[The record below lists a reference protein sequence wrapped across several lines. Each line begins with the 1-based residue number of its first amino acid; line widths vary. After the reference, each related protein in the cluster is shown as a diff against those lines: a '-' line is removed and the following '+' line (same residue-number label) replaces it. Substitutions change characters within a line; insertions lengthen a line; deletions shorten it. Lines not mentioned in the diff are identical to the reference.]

1 MRLFSY
7 DSPII
12 RALSQIFDLIVLN
25 LLFIVCSLP
34 IVTAGAS
41 LTAMI
46 RVVQSMV
53 YQTDTGVIRP
63 FFRAFRE
70 NFKAVTP
77 IWLLFVLVAVS
88 LVCDAM
94 LVNML
99 GGAQWWYTIII
110 VVGLVVLSVKIYLF
124 PMMARYENALGK
136 QVKNALILALA
147 HLPSTICMLIMEL
160 LPVLLFML
168 KASYAHYLL
177 ILWPLLGFSSMAY
190 LQSATYLRK
199 IFAKVEPAE
208 DEAKEEEM
216 TDPSCT

>member
-25 LLFIVCSLP
+25 LLFLVCSLP
-34 IVTAGAS
+34 VVTAGAS
-41 LTAMI
+41 LTAML

-53 YQTDTGVIRP
+53 YQTDSGVIRP

-77 IWLLFVLVAVS
+77 IWLLFVLIAVS

-99 GGAQWWYTIII
+99 GGAQWWYTVIMI
-110 VVGLVVLSVKIYLF
+110 VAAVVLSMKVYLF
-124 PMMARYENALGK
+124 PMLARYENTLGK
-136 QVKNALILALA
+136 QLKNALILAIA
-147 HLPSTICMLIMEL
+147 HLPSTAVMLILEL
-160 LPVLLFML
+160 APVLLFL
-168 KASYAHYLL
+168 FKFRFSQYVLL
-177 ILWPLLGFSSMAY
+177 LWPLLGFSTVAY
-190 LQSATYLRK
+190 IQSGTFLKK

-208 DEAKEEEM
+208 ETEETE
-216 TDPSCT
+216 TPSCT